1 MQYSMQNNRANI
13 VLETELGEKNI
24 IIIII
29 IAHVQLHLFK
39 SNWLNLKTLTQVNGG
54 KWKYCKKLI

>member
-1 MQYSMQNNRANI
+1 MQYSMQNNHANI
-13 VLETELGEKNI
+13 VLETELGGKK

-39 SNWLNLKTLTQVNGG
+39 SNWLILKNINASE
-54 KWKYCKKLI
+54 WR